1 MLSTKSLAAILQAL
15 RSHMRT
21 ALQLTSL
28 LTLLQRCM
36 RIMQMVDAALHRVC
50 ECISAVLQQQKTNA
64 TKEKKKYT
72 RNVCQVQGQLQRRRR
87 CRSHFWRSRWLYDC
101 LPAWL
106 RLCLCLRMHC
116 TSSAAL
122 PSSHS
127 HSLTRWLC
135 ALPLYMPVCVCA
147 CAFACVCYAH
157 LIFNLLLYPNF
168 IWRPISQSPSPSQ
181 SLCLLSVQIQV
192 QGAAEAK
199 ALYCHLTHTMQLAF
213 SDDLLC

>member
-1 MLSTKSLAAILQAL
+1 
-15 RSHMRT
+15 MRT

-36 RIMQMVDAALHRVC
+36 WIMQMVDAALHRVC
-50 ECISAVLQQQKTNA
+50 VCISAVLQQQKTNA
-64 TKEKKKYT
+64 TKRKKK
-72 RNVCQVQGQLQRRRR
+72 V
-87 CRSHFWRSRWLYDC
+87 HKKC
-101 LPAWL
+101 LPSSRTVAAATSL
-106 RLCLCLRMHC
+106 SQSLLTQPLAVRMPACLAAPLPLPVCMHC

-135 ALPLYMPVCVCA
+135 ALPVWMCVCVCA